1 MTMEQRHWAGVF
13 SAITTPFAAD
23 LTVDHG
29 FLREHTRW
37 LVDNGCTGIVALG
50 SLGESA
56 TLSFDEKVAILETC
70 RAAVGGRVNVIA
82 GIAGLSTAECVA
94 LARRAAAV
102 GCDGLMVLPPYVYRG
117 DWRESEAHFSAVV
130 ESTPLSCMLY
140 NNPIA
145 YGTDV
150 TAEQLSE
157 LARHEN
163 LHAVKESSG
172 DVRRVT
178 AVLERLGERLNVF
191 AGLDDMIVESV
202 AMGAS
207 GWIAGLVNA
216 LPQESVRLFDLA
228 KRGEWGAARA
238 LYDWFL
244 PLLRLDTLPK
254 FVQLIKLVQVEV
266 GQGYARVRPPR
277 LELVGTERDSV
288 IELIRER
295 LAARP
300 RITSGS
306 DDVAPQRPARVR
318 GAVKAATVRP

>member
-1 MTMEQRHWAGVF
+1 MEQRDWAGVF
-13 SAITTPFAAD
+13 TAITTPFGED
-23 LTVDHG
+23 YSVDHA
-29 FLREHTRW
+29 FLREHAAW
-37 LVDNGCTGIVALG
+37 LVDRGCTGIVALG

-56 TLSFDEKVAILETC
+56 TLTFDEKVEILESC
-70 RAAVGGRVNVIA
+70 RRAVGGRVPVIA

-94 LARRAAAV
+94 LAKRSADV
-102 GCDGLMVLPPYVYRG
+102 GCDGLMVLPAYVYRG
-117 DWRESEAHFSAVV
+117 DWRETEAHFSAVI
-130 ESTPLSCMLY
+130 EATSLSCMLY

-150 TAEQLSE
+150 TAEQLAE
-157 LARHEN
+157 LVRHAN

-178 AVLERLGERLNVF
+178 AVIERLGDRLNVF

-216 LPQESVRLFDLA
+216 LPDESVRLFDLA
-228 KRGEWGAARA
+228 RAEQWSEVRA

-254 FVQLIKLVQVEV
+254 FVQLIKLAQVEV
-266 GQGYARVRPPR
+266 NGGSARVRPPR
-277 LELVGTERDSV
+277 LEVIGTEYDAAV
-288 IELIRER
+288 GLIRER
-295 LAARP
+295 LATRP
-300 RITSGS
+300 VITPTTRQAAEVES
-306 DDVAPQRPARVR
+306 R
-318 GAVKAATVRP
+318 GPVSTR

>member
-1 MTMEQRHWAGVF
+1 MQQRDWAGVY
-13 SAITTPFAAD
+13 SAITTPFTSD
-23 LTVDHG
+23 LAVDHA
-29 FLREHTRW
+29 FLREHAGW
-37 LVDNGCTGIVALG
+37 LVDEGCTGIVALG

-56 TLSFDEKVAILETC
+56 TLSFDEKVAILESC
-70 RAAVGGRVNVIA
+70 RSGVGDRVPVVA
-82 GIAGLSTAECVA
+82 GIAGLSTSECVA

-117 DWRESEAHFSAVV
+117 DWRETRAHFGAVI
-130 ESTPLSCMLY
+130 EATSLSCMLY

-150 TAEQLSE
+150 SAEQLAD
-157 LARHEN
+157 LASYDN

-178 AVLERLGERLNVF
+178 AVLERLGRRLNVF
-191 AGLDDMIVESV
+191 AGLDDMIVESA

-216 LPQESVRLFDLA
+216 LPAESVRLFDLA
-228 KRGEWGAARA
+228 RSGDWTEARA

-244 PLLRLDTLPK
+244 PLLRLDTLSK

-266 GQGYARVRPPR
+266 GRGSARVRPPR
-277 LELVGTERDSV
+277 LELTGAEYDDALA
-288 IELIRER
+288 LIRDR
-295 LAARP
+295 LAMRP
-300 RITSGS
+300 RLTAGR
-306 DDVAPQRPARVR
+306 DARGGRPAPAVS
-318 GAVKAATVRP
+318 GAGAR

>member
-1 MTMEQRHWAGVF
+1 MQQRDWAGVY
-13 SAITTPFAAD
+13 SAITTPFTPD
-23 LTVDHG
+23 LSVDHG
-29 FLREHTRW
+29 FLHEHATW
-37 LVDNGCTGIVALG
+37 LVDEGCTGIVALG

-56 TLSFDEKVAILETC
+56 TLSFDEKVAILESC
-70 RAAVGGRVNVIA
+70 RSAVGGRVPVVA
-82 GIAGLSTAECVA
+82 GIAGLSTSECVA
-94 LARRAAAV
+94 LARRAATV

-117 DWRESEAHFSAVV
+117 DWRETRAHFSAVI
-130 ESTPLSCMLY
+130 EATSLSCMLY

-150 TAEQLSE
+150 SAEQLAD
-157 LARHEN
+157 LAGYDN

-178 AVLERLGERLNVF
+178 AVLERLGRRLNVF
-191 AGLDDMIVESV
+191 AGLDDMIVESA

-216 LPQESVRLFDLA
+216 LPAESVRLFDLA
-228 KRGEWGAARA
+228 RTGDLTEARA

-266 GQGYARVRPPR
+266 GRGTARVRPPR
-277 LELVGTERDSV
+277 LELTGAEYDDALA
-288 IELIRER
+288 LIRDR
-295 LAARP
+295 LALRP
-300 RITSGS
+300 RIATGRE
-306 DDVAPQRPARVR
+306 QR
-318 GAVKAATVRP
+318 GARTAAVSGAAS

>member
-1 MTMEQRHWAGVF
+1 MQQRDWAGVF
-13 SAITTPFAAD
+13 SAITTPFSPD
-23 LTVDHG
+23 LSVDHA
-29 FLREHTRW
+29 FLGQHVTW
-37 LVDNGCTGIVALG
+37 LVDNGCTGIVPLG

-56 TLSFDEKVAILETC
+56 TLSFEEKVAILESC
-70 RAAVGGRVNVIA
+70 RRAIGDRVPLVA
-82 GIAGLSTAECVA
+82 GIAGLSTSECVA

-117 DWRESEAHFSAVV
+117 DWRENDAHFSAVI
-130 ESTPLSCMLY
+130 EATSLSCMLY

-150 TAEQLSE
+150 TAEQLAE
-157 LARHEN
+157 LARHDN

-178 AVLERLGERLNVF
+178 AVLEQLGPRLNVF
-191 AGLDDMIVESV
+191 AGLDDMIVES
-202 AMGAS
+202 AAIGAS

-216 LPQESVRLFDLA
+216 LPRESVLLFELA
-228 KRGEWGAARA
+228 RRGELTEART

-244 PLLRLDTLPK
+244 PLLRLDTDTK

-266 GQGYARVRPPR
+266 GQGSARVRPPR
-277 LELVGTERDSV
+277 LELAGKEYDDA
-288 IELIRER
+288 IGLIRDK

-300 RITSGS
+300 SVLRLVEKS
-306 DDVAPQRPARVR
+306 APRAAREHAAPAR
-318 GAVKAATVRP
+318 

>member
-1 MTMEQRHWAGVF
+1 MQQRDWAGVY
-13 SAITTPFAAD
+13 SAITTPFTPD
-23 LTVDHG
+23 LSVDHG
-29 FLREHTRW
+29 FLHEHATW
-37 LVDNGCTGIVALG
+37 LVDEGCTGIVALG

-56 TLSFDEKVAILETC
+56 TLSFDEKVAILESC
-70 RAAVGGRVNVIA
+70 RSAVGGRVPVVA
-82 GIAGLSTAECVA
+82 GIAGLSTSECVA
-94 LARRAAAV
+94 LARRAATV

-117 DWRESEAHFSAVV
+117 DWRETRAHFSAVI
-130 ESTPLSCMLY
+130 EATSLSCMLY

-150 TAEQLSE
+150 SAEQLAD
-157 LARHEN
+157 LAGYDN

-178 AVLERLGERLNVF
+178 AVLERLGRRLNVF
-191 AGLDDMIVESV
+191 AGLDDMIVESA

-216 LPQESVRLFDLA
+216 LPAESVRLFDLA
-228 KRGEWGAARA
+228 RTGDLTEARA

-266 GQGYARVRPPR
+266 GRGTARVRPPR
-277 LELVGTERDSV
+277 LELTGAEYDDALA
-288 IELIRER
+288 LIRDR
-295 LAARP
+295 LALRP
-300 RITSGS
+300 R
-306 DDVAPQRPARVR
+306 VATGREQR
-318 GAVKAATVRP
+318 GARTAAVSGAAS

>member
-1 MTMEQRHWAGVF
+1 MQQRDWAGVY
-13 SAITTPFAAD
+13 SAITTPFTAD
-23 LTVDHG
+23 LSVDHA
-29 FLREHTRW
+29 FLREHASW
-37 LVDNGCTGIVALG
+37 LVDQGCTGIVALG

-56 TLSFDEKVAILETC
+56 TLSFEEKVDILESC
-70 RAAVGGRVNVIA
+70 RSAVGDRVPVVA
-82 GIAGLSTAECVA
+82 GIAGLSTSECVA

-117 DWRESEAHFSAVV
+117 DWRESRAHFGAVI
-130 ESTPLSCMLY
+130 EATSLSCMLY

-150 TAEQLSE
+150 SAEQLAD
-157 LARHEN
+157 LASYDN

-178 AVLERLGERLNVF
+178 AVFERLGDRLNVF
-191 AGLDDMIVESV
+191 AGLDDMIVESA

-216 LPQESVRLFDLA
+216 LPAESVRLFDLA
-228 KRGEWGAARA
+228 RTGDLPEART

-244 PLLRLDTLPK
+244 PLLRLDTLSK

-266 GQGYARVRPPR
+266 GRGTARVRPPR
-277 LELVGTERDSV
+277 LELTGAEYEDALA
-288 IELIRER
+288 LIRDR
-295 LAARP
+295 LAMRPGTSTARDT
-300 RITSGS
+300 RRATAVEAVGS
-306 DDVAPQRPARVR
+306 AAR
-318 GAVKAATVRP
+318 

>member
-1 MTMEQRHWAGVF
+1 MTMEQRDWAGVF
-13 SAITTPFAAD
+13 SAITTPFTTD
-23 LTVDHG
+23 LAVDHA
-29 FLREHTRW
+29 FLRAHTSW

-50 SLGESA
+50 SLGEAA
-56 TLSFDEKVAILETC
+56 TLSFEEKVAILESC
-70 RAAVGGRVNVIA
+70 HAAVGDRVPVVA

-94 LARRAAAV
+94 LARRAASA
-102 GCDGLMVLPPYVYRG
+102 GCDGLMVLPVYVYRG
-117 DWRESEAHFSAVV
+117 DWRETEAHFSAVI

-150 TAEQLSE
+150 TADQLAE
-157 LARHEN
+157 LARHDN

-178 AVLERLGERLNVF
+178 AVLERLGARLNVF

-216 LPQESVRLFDLA
+216 LPAESVQVFELA
-228 KRGEWGAARA
+228 KAGRWEEARA

-254 FVQLIKLVQVEV
+254 FVQLIKLVQVEM
-266 GQGYARVRPPR
+266 GQGSPRVRPPR
-277 LELVGTERDSV
+277 LELVGREHADAMA
-288 IELIRER
+288 LIRGR
-295 LAARP
+295 LAAGPFAASR
-300 RITSGS
+300 RGS
-306 DDVAPQRPARVR
+306 PQPI
-318 GAVKAATVRP
+318 ATLA

>member
-1 MTMEQRHWAGVF
+1 MQQRDWAGVY
-13 SAITTPFAAD
+13 SAITTPFTAD
-23 LTVDHG
+23 LSVDHA
-29 FLREHTRW
+29 FLREHARW
-37 LVDNGCTGIVALG
+37 LVDEGCTGIVALG

-56 TLSFDEKVAILETC
+56 TLSFEEKVHILESC
-70 RAAVGGRVNVIA
+70 RTGVGDRVPVVA
-82 GIAGLSTAECVA
+82 GIAGLSTPECVA

-117 DWRESEAHFSAVV
+117 DWRETRAHFGAVI
-130 ESTPLSCMLY
+130 EATLLSCMLY

-150 TAEQLSE
+150 SAEQLAD
-157 LARHEN
+157 LASYDN

-178 AVLERLGERLNVF
+178 AVLERLGGRLNVF
-191 AGLDDMIVESV
+191 AGLDDMIVESA

-216 LPQESVRLFDLA
+216 LPAESVRLFDLA
-228 KRGEWGAARA
+228 RSGALTEARP

-266 GQGYARVRPPR
+266 GRGTARVRPPR
-277 LELVGTERDSV
+277 LELTGAEYDDALA
-288 IELIRER
+288 LIRDR
-295 LAARP
+295 LAMRPGTATAGDGRRAR
-300 RITSGS
+300 SVEAVGS
-306 DDVAPQRPARVR
+306 AGSR
-318 GAVKAATVRP
+318 